1 MQNLIPS
8 ETETFTN
15 DWMWVGGW
23 WLVGYGGIKNQKI
36 DLVNMESGGSTGS
49 NTADRKKT
57 IRLITD

>member
-1 MQNLIPS
+1 
-8 ETETFTN
+8 
-15 DWMWVGGW
+15 MWVAGW

-57 IRLITD
+57 IRLITDYT